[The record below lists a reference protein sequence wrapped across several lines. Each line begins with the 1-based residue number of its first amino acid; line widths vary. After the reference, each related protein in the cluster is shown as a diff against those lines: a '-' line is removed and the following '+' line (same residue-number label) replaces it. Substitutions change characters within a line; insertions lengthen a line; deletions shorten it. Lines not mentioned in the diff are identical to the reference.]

1 MTKKKNNAIK
11 NILSTLVFEVFVKNI
26 TQIFNYKQVSSKLNI
41 DDDDTRQIVQEI
53 ILDLEHE
60 GKVEEIAKGKY
71 QAKALQ
77 NHVEGIVDM
86 AQSGSAY
93 LVVEGMDEDIFLAP
107 RKLRNALNGDRV
119 KVFVYAKRNGK
130 HLEGEVLEIIKR
142 AKTEFTGVMQI
153 SPRVA
158 FLVPDNKKML
168 HDIFIPMDQLNGA
181 KDGEKAVARFTDWPD
196 GAKNPI
202 GEIIAVLGKQGENAT
217 EMNAVLAEYGF
228 PLEFPKEVETESNA
242 ISEKMDPKEIAKRR
256 DFRDTLTITI
266 DPVDA
271 KDFDD
276 AISFKKLEDGNFE
289 VGVHIA
295 DVSHYVQPN
304 TALDKEAEN
313 RGTSVYLVG
322 RVIPMLPEKLSNELC
337 SLRPN
342 EDKLCFSAVFKM
354 DIKGNVLEEWFGRTI
369 IHSRRRY
376 AYEEVWDILQNKEGD
391 YVEELT
397 TLNTIAYALRERRFK
412 EGAINFETTEV
423 KFKLDDNGKPI
434 GVYVRERNDAH
445 KLIEDFM
452 LLANRKVAEF
462 IATKGKK
469 KMALTFVYRVHD
481 APNEEVLQGFAKF
494 ALRFGY
500 KVQTKNHKEISTSLN
515 KLMADVEG
523 KKEQNVLTQLA
534 IRSMAKAVYTTKKTS
549 HYGLAFDYYTHF
561 TSPIRRYPDVMA
573 HRLLQHYLDGKSTV
587 DPEIYEKMCLH
598 SSQMEKRAADAERLF
613 TKYKQA
619 EFLSEQVG
627 ETYVGIISGVTEWGI
642 YVEIIENKCEGMI
655 RLRDINDD
663 FYVLDPENYCIVGQ
677 RFKRKYQLGDE
688 VNIKVKKVE
697 LTKKQIDFELITED
711 SPLNFTKKAAPRPE
725 KKPRP
730 AEHTYNKKR
739 RR

>member
-11 NILSTLVFEVFVKNI
+11 NILSNLVLEVFVKNI
-26 TQIFNYKQVSSKLNI
+26 TQAFNYKQLAAKLNI
-41 DDDDTRQIVQEI
+41 GDEETREIVNEI
-53 ILDLEHE
+53 IIDLHQK
-60 GKVEEIAKGKY
+60 GQLEEITKGKY
-71 QAKALQ
+71 QVKAMR

-93 LVVEGMDEDIFLAP
+93 LLVEGKDEDIFIAP
-107 RKLRNALNGDRV
+107 RKLRNALHGDKV

-130 HLEGEVLEIIKR
+130 HLEGEVLEILHR
-142 AKTEFTGVMQI
+142 SKTEFTGVIQLT
-153 SPRVA
+153 PRVA
-158 FLVPDNKKML
+158 FLIPDNKKML
-168 HDIFIPMDQLNGA
+168 HDIFIPLDVLKGA
-181 KDGEKAVARFTDWPD
+181 KDGDKAVAKLTEWPE
-196 GAKNPI
+196 GAKNPM
-202 GEIIAVLGKQGENAT
+202 GEIIHVLGKQGENAT
-217 EMNAVLAEYGF
+217 EMYAVLAEYGF
-228 PLEFPKEVETESNA
+228 PLEFPKAVEKESEA

-295 DVSHYVQPN
+295 DVSYYVQPG
-304 TALDKEAEN
+304 TELDKEAEN

-322 RVIPMLPEKLSNELC
+322 KVIPMLPEKLSNELC

-342 EDKLCFSAVFKM
+342 EDKFCFSAVFKI
-354 DIKGNVLEEWFGRTI
+354 DLKGNVLDEWYGRTI

-376 AYEEVWDILQNKEGD
+376 AYEEVWDILQSGVGD
-391 YVEELT
+391 YKEELT
-397 TLNTIAYALRERRFK
+397 ILNTIAHALRATRFK
-412 EGAINFETTEV
+412 NGAINFETTEV
-423 KFKLDDNGKPI
+423 KFTLDETGKPI

-469 KMALTFVYRVHD
+469 KNALTFVYRVHD
-481 APNEEVLQGFAKF
+481 SPNEEVLQGFAKF
-494 ALRFGY
+494 AARFGY
-500 KVQTKNHKEISTSLN
+500 KVNTKSHREISTSLN
-515 KLMADVEG
+515 QLMADIEG
-523 KKEQNVLTQLA
+523 KTEQNVLTQLA

-598 SSQMEKRAADAERLF
+598 SSQMEKRASDAERLF

-619 EFLSEQVG
+619 EYLSEQVG
-627 ETYVGIISGVTEWGI
+627 ETFVGIISGVTEWGI
-642 YVEIIENKCEGMI
+642 YVEIVENKCEGMI

-663 FYVLDPENYCIVGQ
+663 FYVLDPENYSIVGQ

-697 LTKKQIDFELITED
+697 LTKKQIDFELITNEE
-711 SPLNFTKKAAPRPE
+711 PLNFQRKEKSTKSS
-725 KKPRP
+725 
-730 AEHTYNKKR
+730 TYKKR
-739 RR
+739 R